1 MNEKTDIE
9 KAVANIKYLEALQLP
24 KFKRALDRLL
34 NRKEFDYILD
44 CQSVAPE
51 NLKQFIERA
60 IEEGNAIL
68 VEREYNGYCVVLWK
82 D

>member
-1 MNEKTDIE
+1 MDKIMEA
-9 KAVANIKYLEALQLP
+9 KASITYLEALQLP
-24 KFKRALDRLL
+24 KFKKALDQLL
-34 NRKEFDYILD
+34 NRKEFDYVLD

-60 IEEGNAIL
+60 IEEGNAVLI
-68 VEREYNGYCVVLWK
+68 EREYNGYCVFLWK